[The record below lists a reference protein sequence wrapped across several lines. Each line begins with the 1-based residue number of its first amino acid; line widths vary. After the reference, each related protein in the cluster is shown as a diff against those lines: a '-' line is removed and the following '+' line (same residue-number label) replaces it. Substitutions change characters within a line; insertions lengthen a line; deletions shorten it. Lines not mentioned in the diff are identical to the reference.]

1 MKSPEHVVKV
11 FNQFNTLIL
20 QRDSNDQN
28 DNQMQIKIVEVKNN
42 FDKIDLED
50 EKDATAYR
58 DVKIIIKLTKG
69 AWSEY
74 MEVQVLLDL

>member
-11 FNQFNTLIL
+11 FNQFNKLIL
-20 QRDSNDQN
+20 LRNSSDAN
-28 DNQMQIKIVEVKNN
+28 DNKMQIKIVEVKNN

-50 EKDATAYR
+50 IDDATAYR

-69 AWSEY
+69 AWSE
-74 MEVQVLLDL
+74 